1 MNRPRGTTPIFHLF
15 GPLLAVAI
23 TAAWAHSDVRAAGP
37 TDIAVENLATGL
49 DTPWAIDF
57 APDGRIFLT
66 ERPGRIRV
74 IERGRLLCRAG
85 SSIDPPDTVI

>member
-1 MNRPRGTTPIFHLF
+1 MFHLV
-15 GPLLAVAI
+15 GLLLAVAI
-23 TAAWAHSDVRAAGP
+23 TAARAHNDVRAAAP
-37 TDIAVENLATGL
+37 TDIAVENLATAL

-74 IERGRLLCRAG
+74 IERGRLLA
-85 SSIDPPDTVI
+85 DPWLAQDLPLIHPIP